1 MKRAELFHPRVF
13 EDTEWAKGYYKRNA
27 ANIRRMGKRYVELLQ
42 KSGFTGG
49 TVLDA
54 GCGFGTIPV
63 EIAKAFPDVNITAI
77 DLGEPL
83 LELGKSQA
91 REAGVDDRIIFQIGD
106 VEKLDFPDDSFDLV
120 INTFMFHIVENP
132 VTMLNEIERVATV
145 DGRIMITDL
154 RRIWLGLFMK
164 KFKTALTMDEAL
176 EIIGQSNLRKGRR
189 AKGLFWL
196 DYFVG
201 V

>member
-49 TVLDA
+49 TVFDA

-63 EIAKAFPDVNITAI
+63 EIAKAFPDVEITAI

-106 VEKLDFPDDSFDLV
+106 VENLDFPDDSFDLV
-120 INTFMFHIVENP
+120 INTFMLHIVENP

-164 KFKTALTMDEAL
+164 KFKTAFTLDEAL

-201 V
+201 L

>member
-1 MKRAELFHPRVF
+1 MKRVELFHPRVF
-13 EDTEWAKGYYKRNA
+13 EDKEWAKGYYKRNA

-42 KSGFTGG
+42 KSGFTRGK
-49 TVLDA
+49 VLDA

-63 EIAKAFPDVNITAI
+63 EIAKAFPDVEITAI

-83 LELGKSQA
+83 LELGESQA
-91 REAGVDDRIIFQIGD
+91 REAGVDDRIAFQIGD

-120 INTFMFHIVENP
+120 INTFMLHIVENP
-132 VTMLNEIERVATV
+132 VTMLNELERVSMA

-154 RRIWLGLFMK
+154 RRILLGLFMK
-164 KFKTALTMDEAL
+164 KFKTAFTMEEAA
-176 EIIGQSNLRKGRR
+176 EIIGQSNLREGRS
-189 AKGLFWL
+189 AKGFFWL

-201 V
+201 I